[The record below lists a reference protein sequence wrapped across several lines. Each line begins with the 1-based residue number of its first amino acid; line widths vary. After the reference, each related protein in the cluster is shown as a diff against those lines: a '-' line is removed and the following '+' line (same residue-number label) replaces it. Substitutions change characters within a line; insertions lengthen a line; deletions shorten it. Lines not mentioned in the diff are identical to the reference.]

1 LGNEQIA
8 VCMAAQAGRLRFVGR
23 HHPAHGVLSRNI
35 ARPIVSCMAIQPN
48 LLRQQLD
55 HNPYIKISDSKHVGV
70 GLALLAVLVA
80 SIDVLHTNSAPLSRP
95 QVRRMPMVLLQ
106 AAAAS
111 MCSMG

>member
-1 LGNEQIA
+1 
-8 VCMAAQAGRLRFVGR
+8 MAQAITRTTICIKMLPSCGAALRHAFVTKPR
-23 HHPAHGVLSRNI
+23 
-35 ARPIVSCMAIQPN
+35 IVKRM
-48 LLRQQLD
+48 
-55 HNPYIKISDSKHVGV
+55 HSKHVGV